1 MEQTIHLMRKV
12 IIAFTVLLLGYAS
25 LSAKEIKISV
35 TPDDAKIY
43 IDGNYV
49 GDGTVVANIK
59 RSEEFI
65 SIKIEKPGYVTLET
79 KIYYKDKRK
88 AVSYTL
94 RRDSFFDISVASGLV
109 NKYFTV
115 RISKDLYTE
124 EEGGKRNS
132 ELAWKEIHNIILNY
146 FDEIQ
151 TTDIA
156 SGFVQTPWMYKSFP
170 EADRQV
176 RSRVSVRE
184 VNFGGDLTFQIKVS
198 SEAASMMAPHRDEA
212 FHEIDRIL
220 KELEPLI
227 GEFQSRLGN

>member
-1 MEQTIHLMRKV
+1 MKNHLHFLR
-12 IIAFTVLLLGYAS
+12 VLLVLSALILSFAS

-43 IDGNYV
+43 IDGNYM
-49 GDGTVVANIK
+49 GDGTVIATIK
-59 RSEEFI
+59 RSDGFI
-65 SIKIEKPGYVTLET
+65 SVKCEKPGYVTMET
-79 KIYYKDKRK
+79 KIYYNDKRK

-94 RRDSFFDISVASGLV
+94 RRDSFFDVTSASGLV

-115 RISKDLYTE
+115 KISKDLYSE
-124 EEGGKRNS
+124 DENGKRNT

-184 VNFGGDLTFQIKVS
+184 VNFGGDLTFQIKIS
-198 SEAASMMAPHRDEA
+198 SEAASLIAPHRDEA
-212 FHEIDRIL
+212 FVEIDRIL
-220 KELEPLI
+220 KDLEPLI
-227 GEFQSRLGN
+227 GEFQSRLGK